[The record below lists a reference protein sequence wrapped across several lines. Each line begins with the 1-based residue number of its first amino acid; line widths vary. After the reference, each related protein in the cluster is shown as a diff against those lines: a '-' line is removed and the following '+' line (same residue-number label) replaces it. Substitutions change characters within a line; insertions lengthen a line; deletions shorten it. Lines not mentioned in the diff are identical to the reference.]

1 MSATRAST
9 VPDVE
14 EDHGHGRLYVALA
27 PWVVFTLLAQHST
40 LKIAAADH
48 ATGVWLARYSRAIAA
63 ALLASIALGSL
74 FFTPFTEQYARES
87 VPRKF
92 WHSPTFEATNRRLTT
107 MWALV
112 FAAMVPSHVL
122 AGAIDKRPT
131 NIIFNWVA

>member
-9 VPDVE
+9 VP
-14 EDHGHGRLYVALA
+14 
-27 PWVVFTLLAQHST
+27 
-40 LKIAAADH
+40 
-48 ATGVWLARYSRAIAA
+48 
-63 ALLASIALGSL
+63 
-74 FFTPFTEQYARES
+74 

-92 WHSPTFEATNRRLTT
+92 WHSPMFEATNRRLTT